1 MLKPKPKPQSAG
13 HQADRRLS
21 VLVAEDDEFLQH
33 LTTVLLQ
40 ELGHTGVIVD
50 DGKKA
55 LACLEQRR
63 FDLVLLDIMMP
74 VMDGLAA
81 LAAIRRQEQGG
92 VAHQRVIMVT
102 GHSGANDK
110 ARLIEAG
117 ADGYVAKPLNIHQL
131 EAELERVMRLG

>member
-1 MLKPKPKPQSAG
+1 MAQTKPKPQSAG
-13 HQADRRLS
+13 NQADRRLS

-33 LTTVLLQ
+33 LTTVLLRD
-40 ELGHTGVIVD
+40 LGHTGVIVG

-63 FDLVLLDIMMP
+63 FDVVLLDIMMP

-81 LAAIRRQEQGG
+81 LAAIRRQEQGS

-117 ADGYVAKPLNIHQL
+117 ADGYIAKPLKTHLL
-131 EAELERVMRLG
+131 EAELERVMLLG